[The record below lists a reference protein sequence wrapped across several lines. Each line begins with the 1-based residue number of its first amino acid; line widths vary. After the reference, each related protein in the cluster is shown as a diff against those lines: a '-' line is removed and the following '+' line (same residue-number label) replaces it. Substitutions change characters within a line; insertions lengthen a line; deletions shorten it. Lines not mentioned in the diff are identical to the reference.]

1 MEKTFP
7 SGMKEIIFPDGAIK
21 YLHPDGK
28 EETTFPDGTVV
39 RVVNGVKILEMPNGQ
54 KEIHTNNY
62 KVRFY
67 NASTNICLSQ
77 VWVFAVKV
85 VSLMLMGAQFP
96 IEFQAW
102 HKLCHVTNSLWCFH
116 RNIILYRI
124 ICLWVFF
131 NYENS
136 FFDQIWQ
143 CMQWYAVIIRECIAF
158 EIIYRYI
165 GGTIPYSALIS
176 QVF

>member
-39 RVVNGVKILEMPNGQ
+39 RVVNGVKILEMPNVQ

-77 VWVFAVKV
+77 V
-85 VSLMLMGAQFP
+85 
-96 IEFQAW
+96 
-102 HKLCHVTNSLWCFH
+102 
-116 RNIILYRI
+116 
-124 ICLWVFF
+124 
-131 NYENS
+131 
-136 FFDQIWQ
+136 
-143 CMQWYAVIIRECIAF
+143 
-158 EIIYRYI
+158 
-165 GGTIPYSALIS
+165 
-176 QVF
+176 